1 MQFVLTL
8 KWFDPRVRF
17 RNLKKEVH
25 HNSFLPADTDSIWV
39 PKLIFSN
46 TENKPSTVIDENVKL
61 FVEKLGSSKGS
72 STTEIERIE
81 YFDGKDNPLFLKR
94 FYNQR
99 FLCDY
104 QLSWYPFDVQ
114 HCYMVL
120 EVESS
125 HAPFTQLSLGQHEYR
140 GQRSLSQYRVRDVI
154 TVTREEDGVQ
164 DRAANNEQTFAEC
177 LENTLAFSL
186 LKAPTSVLT
195 FKNL

>member
-1 MQFVLTL
+1 M
-8 KWFDPRVRF
+8 RF
-17 RNLKKEVH
+17 RNLKDEVH

-120 EVESS
+120 EVASS
-125 HAPFTQLSLGQHEYR
+125 HAPFTQLSLGQHEYG

-154 TVTREEDGVQ
+154 TVTREQDGVQ
-164 DRAANNEQTFAEC
+164 DRADNNEP
-177 LENTLAFSL
+177 L
-186 LKAPTSVLT
+186 
-195 FKNL
+195 